1 MNSERLSVVRSVAAA
16 MEGQAVMRRSKMGAV
31 KQVIPN
37 GIKRVLVGRGPE
49 ERDGGAFDFILACP
63 LV

>member
-1 MNSERLSVVRSVAAA
+1 MVSNAS

-37 GIKRVLVGRGPE
+37 GSVSVGRGPE
-49 ERDGGAFDFILACP
+49 ERDGGAFDLILACQ